1 VDDSIKGIVL
11 LACTLAIGL
20 SPASGQGDQEI
31 QEGVERALR
40 AYALTAIES
49 SAQNATI
56 VLTGSVNLCRDR
68 LLAVQTVG
76 QIHGAKAIDDRI
88 HVCGPR
94 VSDDQLKD
102 QVDRIIAARI
112 HRLGGFGFGSMT
124 ARLKDG
130 VVTLTG
136 TAATKLAE
144 PAIAA
149 IASLTG
155 VTNSV
160 DHVGRVPDYDANWHS
175 NRLGFATSW
184 R

>member
-1 VDDSIKGIVL
+1 MKGILL
-11 LACTLAIGL
+11 LACTLAVGL
-20 SPASGQGDQEI
+20 SPASGQSDQEM
-31 QEGVERALR
+31 QAVVQRARR
-40 AYALTAIES
+40 AYSLPAIES
-49 SAQNATI
+49 SVQNATL

-76 QIHGAKAIDDRI
+76 QIHAAKAIDDRI
-88 HVCGPR
+88 QVLGPR

-149 IASLTG
+149 IASLPG
-155 VTNSV
+155 VTNIV
-160 DHVGRVPDYDANWHS
+160 DQVGRIPDYDANWHS
-175 NRLGFATSW
+175 NHPGFLTSW